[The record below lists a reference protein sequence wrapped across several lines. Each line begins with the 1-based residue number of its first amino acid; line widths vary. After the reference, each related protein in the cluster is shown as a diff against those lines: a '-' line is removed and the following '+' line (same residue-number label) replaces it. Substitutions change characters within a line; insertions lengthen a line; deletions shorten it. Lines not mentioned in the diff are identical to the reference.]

1 MRRLNLLTILF
12 ILVLLFST
20 QPVTYSQAQEGQPGG
35 EPAQVE
41 QPGAVTPRVY
51 LPLIKTTGTT
61 TPPVTSTGNLFGYES
76 WSITENHG
84 ASEMKANGARFV
96 RSNSTNKPL
105 LWSSIEP
112 SPGVRNW
119 SAVSELENELK
130 YAVTLGLSPILIVRG
145 VPGWAQMYSGRA
157 CGPIAVSALDDFAN
171 FMYDVVAR
179 YSKAPFNVQYFEMWN
194 EPDIDGASPWDPNS
208 AFGCWGNNNDY
219 YFGGQYY
226 GDMLEWVYP
235 KMHQAN
241 NDVKVMV
248 GGLLADCKPGYCG
261 SNEQTARFLEG
272 ILVSGAGNS
281 FDGVAFH
288 AYDGYLGA
296 SSPYYGNSNWG
307 SQSDTTGPVLQAKA
321 DYFRS
326 LLDSYGLQNK
336 FLANTEVAIIC
347 GREGVYEPA
356 CESTAFENTKS
367 IYLVQGYALAYTR
380 NLRIN
385 SWYMYFGWRNSDL
398 VNQDTLIRLPAYYAY
413 QFVGQ
418 LWANVNS
425 GKEVYLGSGIK
436 AVELSTSTE
445 KFWVAWSYNDTTRS
459 VNLPAGTTGV
469 WKWNSSSSR
478 YEAVGYSSS
487 VSFGFAP
494 VVIKFTP

>member
-51 LPLIKTTGTT
+51 LPLIKTTGST
-61 TPPVTSTGNLFGYES
+61 TPPPTSTGNLFGYES
-76 WSITENHG
+76 WTITDNHG
-84 ASEMKANGARFV
+84 ASEMKTNGAKFV
-96 RSNSTNKPL
+96 RRNAL
-105 LWSSIEP
+105 LWSSVEP
-112 SPGVRNW
+112 SKGARNW
-119 SAVSELENELK
+119 SAVADLENELK
-130 YAVTLGLSPILIVRG
+130 NAATLGLSPVLIVRS

-157 CGPIAVSALDDFAN
+157 CGPIAAGSLEAFSN

-179 YSKAPFNVQYFEMWN
+179 YSKAPFNVLYYEMWN
-194 EPDIDGASPWDPNS
+194 EPDIDGSPPWDQNS
-208 AFGCWGNNNDY
+208 AFGCWGNNSDY

-226 GDMLEWVYP
+226 GDMLEWAYP
-235 KMHQAN
+235 KMKQAN
-241 NDVKVMV
+241 SNANVLV

-281 FDGVAFH
+281 FDGVGFH
-288 AYDGYLGA
+288 AYDGYLGS
-296 SSPYYGNSNWG
+296 SSPYYANSNWG
-307 SQSDTTGPVLQAKA
+307 SQSDSTGPVLQAKA
-321 DYFRS
+321 DQFRY
-326 LLDSYGLQNK
+326 LLDLYGLQSK
-336 FLANTEVAIIC
+336 FLANTEVALIC

-356 CESTAFENTKS
+356 CETTAFENTKA
-367 IYLVQGYALAYTR
+367 IYLVQAYALAYTR

-398 VNQDTLIRLPAYYAY
+398 KNQDTLIYLPAFYSY

-436 AVELSTSTE
+436 AVELSSGSD

-469 WKWNSSSSR
+469 WKWNASSSR
-478 YEAVGYSSS
+478 YEAVSYGSS

-494 VVIKFTP
+494 VVIKFKQ